1 MSGIKAPLLD
11 ILSRLATLNVIDGN
25 GNTVK
30 LYSRIWNNQ
39 LNSERNAEIYDFP
52 KPSAFVEFITPV
64 SFQEL
69 GGNFGSADLGINI
82 HLIHEYYNQDGTF
95 EQDLAVFDLR
105 DSIVRLL
112 SQYKP
117 TACGLMVKVSEQQD
131 YDHDNLYHYII
142 GFVTNFT
149 DSTSSPYDPAAGKYI
164 DSEPPTA
171 LQLDVTMDKTPI
183 IKPQHL
189 NFNIK
194 Q

>member
-11 ILSRLATLNVIDGN
+11 ILIRLATLDVVNGD

-30 LYSRIWNNQ
+30 LYSRVWNNQ
-39 LNSERNAEIYDFP
+39 LGSERDGKIYDYP
-52 KPSAFVEFITPV
+52 KPAAFVEFITPV
-64 SFQEL
+64 TYAEL

-82 HLIHEYYNQDGTF
+82 HLVHEYYNQDGTF

-117 TACGLMVKVSEQQD
+117 TACGLMYKVNEQQD

-142 GFVTNFT
+142 GFVANFT

-164 DSEPPTA
+164 DSEPPTD
-171 LQLDVTMDKTPI
+171 LEINVEMDKTPI
-183 IKPQHL
+183 TTPQHL
-189 NFNIK
+189 TFNIR
-194 Q
+194 

>member
-11 ILSRLATLNVIDGN
+11 ILAKLATLDVTNGD

-39 LNSERNAEIYDFP
+39 LNSEKEGKLYDYP
-52 KPSAFVEFITPV
+52 KPAAFVEFITPV
-64 SFQEL
+64 TFQEL

-95 EQDLAVFDLR
+95 EQDLDVFDLR
-105 DSIVRLL
+105 DNIVRLL

-117 TACGLMVKVSEQQD
+117 TACGLMVKVNEQQD

-164 DSEPPTA
+164 DKEPPTG
-171 LQLDVTMDKTPI
+171 LQVNVEMDKTPI
-183 IKPQHL
+183 TTPQRI
-189 NFNIK
+189 NFNIR

>member
-11 ILSRLATLNVIDGN
+11 ILNKLATLDVTNGD

-30 LYSRIWNNQ
+30 LYARIWNNQ
-39 LNSERNAEIYDFP
+39 LGSERDGKIYDFP
-52 KPSAFVEFITPV
+52 KPAAFVEFITPV

-82 HLIHEYYNQDGTF
+82 HLVHEFYNQDGTF
-95 EQDLAVFDLR
+95 EQDLQVFDLR

-149 DSTSSPYDPAAGKYI
+149 DSTSSPYDPAAGKYL
-164 DSEPPTA
+164 DSEPPTG
-171 LQLDVTMDKTPI
+171 LQLDVTMDKMPI
-183 IKPQHL
+183 TTPQHL
-189 NFNIK
+189 NFKIK